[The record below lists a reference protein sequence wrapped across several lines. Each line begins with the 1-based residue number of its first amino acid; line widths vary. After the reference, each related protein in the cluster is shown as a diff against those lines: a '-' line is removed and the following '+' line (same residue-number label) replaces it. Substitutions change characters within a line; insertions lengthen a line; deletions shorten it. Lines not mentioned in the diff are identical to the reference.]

1 MQAQSNL
8 FKIRNLVPPCV
19 AHAVLCTWLN
29 GWATSRRYQQES
41 GGCRFNR
48 DCRGR
53 DEIEHYAACAFFR
66 RSLTTSACIPARSND
81 IRQFL
86 LVDAVEVDMLIKQA
100 VAIFAAYGTFNKA
113 RAKDTRFDETTCR
126 LVALER
132 IRFAISRHK
141 RVKVAFGQ

>member
-1 MQAQSNL
+1 MGGPRRAGIN
-8 FKIRNLVPPCV
+8 KKAV
-19 AHAVLCTWLN
+19 AADSIVTVGGATKLN
-29 GWATSRRYQQES
+29 ITLLA
-41 GGCRFNR
+41 
-48 DCRGR
+48 
-53 DEIEHYAACAFFR
+53 HFFR
-66 RSLTTSACIPARSND
+66 GSLTTSACIPARSND

-86 LVDAVEVDMLIKQA
+86 LVDTVEVDMLIKQA